1 MVVALLGVGKNFTC
15 YVTKNV
21 TDEGTF
27 GHRIPEEKLPMTM
40 HPLGRLSGSLVAA
53 LLAAMAATGCSET
66 PQPGSTGAGGD
77 VGPIPPSPLCSNQG
91 QPGVDD
97 PSMGKPTIGGGI
109 FSPFQPQF
117 GTTVSA
123 AVPPPAI
130 SGGTLRILKDG
141 KTAVAADPDRDRVY
155 VVDLAA
161 KAVRWDVALNPGDEP
176 GRVVVDAAGRAHVA
190 LRRGGA
196 LVSID
201 TVSGALLQ
209 RRAVCAA
216 PRGTAYDAAT
226 DLVHVACSDGRLV
239 SLPAAGGDPVR
250 TVQLARD
257 LRDVAVD
264 GARLRVSRFLSAE
277 LLTVEADGSVSGV
290 VTPPAFRATTAR
302 GGQLFTPSVAWKMT
316 EMPDGSG
323 VMMLHQRGTGAD
335 EHEPIQTVVGGYGGV
350 DPCNTIVHPAVTMV
364 SSDGTM
370 HSGPAMA
377 GLVLAVDMAISADGQ
392 KIAVVSAGNATNSTQ
407 GPGGPPDMTRVFI
420 SDTTSTTDDH
430 VGCMPDGTHGPCSP
444 GVMGGVPVFST
455 DDTAETSTGAAGAT
469 GTDPSVPPDGMTG
482 SGGATGGTGAA
493 GVSGTTC
500 GVPDPDVPPT
510 VGQPIAVAF
519 NGEGQVVV
527 QSREPALLAIAGQ
540 GTITL
545 STISRQ
551 DTGHLVFHSNAGG
564 QLACASCHAEGND
577 DGRVWN
583 FACQGPRRT
592 QSLHAAPLRGTEPF
606 HWDGEETNIDRLMA
620 DVFVGRMS
628 GPSLL
633 PDQVNGLLNWI
644 DHQPRVPRSAPSD
657 MGAVE
662 RGRALFNDPTR
673 AACATCHA
681 GTSFTNNTTV
691 DVGTGRPMQVPSLVG
706 VGTRGPFMHD
716 GCAKTLADRFNES
729 CGGDKH
735 GNIRGLSSTEIADLI
750 AFMQAI

>member
-1 MVVALLGVGKNFTC
+1 
-15 YVTKNV
+15 
-21 TDEGTF
+21 
-27 GHRIPEEKLPMTM
+27 MTI
-40 HPLGRLSGSLVAA
+40 HPLGRLSGSLMAA
-53 LLAAMAATGCSET
+53 LLAATAATGCSET
-66 PQPGSTGAGGD
+66 QPPDTTGTGGGS
-77 VGPIPPSPLCSNQG
+77 IPPSPLCSNQG

-97 PSMGKPTIGGGI
+97 LAKPAVGGGI

-117 GTTVSA
+117 GSTVAA

-130 SGGTLRILKDG
+130 SGGTLRILGDG
-141 KTAVAADPDRDRVY
+141 KTAVASDPDRDRVY

-161 KAVRWDVALNPGDEP
+161 KTKLWDVALSPGDEP
-176 GRVVVDAAGRAHVA
+176 GRVVVDPAGRAHVA

-201 TVSGALLQ
+201 TISGTLLQ
-209 RRAVCAA
+209 RRSVCAA

-226 DLVHVACSDGRLV
+226 DLVHVACADGKLV
-239 SLPAAGGDPVR
+239 SLPAAGGNAVR

-257 LRDVAVD
+257 IRDVAVD

-290 VTPPAFRATTAR
+290 VTPPAFRATAAR
-302 GGQLFTPSVAWKMT
+302 GGQLFTPGVAWKMS

-323 VMMLHQRGTGAD
+323 VMVLHQRGVD
-335 EHEPIQTVVGGYGGV
+335 EPIQTVVGGYGGV

-364 SSDGTM
+364 SSDGTT

-377 GLVLAVDMAISADGQ
+377 GLVLAVDMAISANGQ

-407 GPGGPPDMTRVFI
+407 GQGGAPDMTRVFV

-430 VGCMPDGTHGPCSP
+430 IGCQPDGKHGPCSP
-444 GVMGGVPVFST
+444 GIMGGVPLLST
-455 DDTAETSTGAAGAT
+455 QEETETAALSTGAAGSSGAT
-469 GTDPSVPPDGMTG
+469 MVPPDTMTG
-482 SGGATGGTGAA
+482 SGGAGGGPGTSTGTGGAA
-493 GVSGTTC
+493 CGTT
-500 GVPDPDVPPT
+500 PDPSVPPT

-519 NGEGQVVV
+519 DGEGNVVV
-527 QSREPALLAIAGQ
+527 QSREPAMLAVGTK
-540 GTITL
+540 GTIKL
-545 STISRQ
+545 SDVSRN

-564 QLACASCHAEGND
+564 NLACASCHAEGND

-583 FACQGPRRT
+583 FTCQGPRRT

-628 GPSLL
+628 GPTLV
-633 PDQVNGLLNWI
+633 PDQINGLLNWI
-644 DHQPRVPRSAPSD
+644 DHQPRVPRAAPGD
-657 MGAVE
+657 MSAVE
-662 RGRALFNDPTR
+662 RGRALFDDPTR
-673 AACATCHA
+673 AACATCHTGA
-681 GTSFTNNTTV
+681 AFTNNATV
-691 DVGTGRPMQVPSLVG
+691 DVGTGRPLQVPSLVG

-716 GCAKTLADRFNES
+716 GCAKTLADRFDER

-735 GNIRGLSSTEIADLI
+735 GNIRGLTSAEIADLI

>member
-1 MVVALLGVGKNFTC
+1 
-15 YVTKNV
+15 
-21 TDEGTF
+21 
-27 GHRIPEEKLPMTM
+27 MTN
-40 HPLGRLSGSLVAA
+40 HPLGRLSGSLVAG
-53 LLAAMAATGCSET
+53 LLAATAFAGC
-66 PQPGSTGAGGD
+66 GGD
-77 VGPIPPSPLCSNQG
+77 PAPVDPIGPVPPSPLCGNQN

-97 PSMGKPTIGGGI
+97 LSRGKTSIGGQA

-117 GTTVSA
+117 GATVAA

-155 VVDLAA
+155 VVDLTA
-161 KAVRWDVALNPGDEP
+161 KSVRWDVALTPGDEP

-201 TVSGALLQ
+201 TVTGTILQ

-216 PRGTAYDAAT
+216 PRGTAYDGAT
-226 DLVHVACSDGRLV
+226 DLVHVACADGKLV
-239 SLPAAGGDPVR
+239 SLPAAGGTAVR
-250 TVQLARD
+250 TVQLAKD
-257 LRDVAVD
+257 LRDIAVD
-264 GARLRVSRFLSAE
+264 GPRLRVSRFLSAE
-277 LLTVEADGSVSGV
+277 LLTVEADGSVSGMV
-290 VTPPAFRATTAR
+290 RPPSFRATTAR
-302 GGQLFTPSVAWKMT
+302 GGQLFTPGVAWKMS

-323 VMMLHQRGTGAD
+323 VMVLHQRGVED
-335 EHEPIQTVVGGYGGV
+335 QIQTVVGGYGGV

-364 SSDGTM
+364 TPDGQT
-370 HSGPAMA
+370 HSGPALA
-377 GLVLAVDMAISADGQ
+377 GLVLAVDMAISPNAQ

-407 GPGGPPDMTRVFI
+407 GPGGTPDMTRVFV

-430 VGCMPDGTHGPCSP
+430 VGCQPDGTHGPCTP
-444 GVMGGVPVFST
+444 GIMGGVPLFST
-455 DDTAETSTGAAGAT
+455 EDPAGGTGAGGASGSNGAT
-469 GTDPSVPPDGMTG
+469 TVPPDGMTG
-482 SGGATGGTGAA
+482 TGGGAGGTTGTTPPPP
-493 GVSGTTC
+493 TTC

-519 NGEGQVVV
+519 DGDGNVVV
-527 QSREPALLAIAGQ
+527 QSREPAMLAVAGQ
-540 GTITL
+540 GNITL
-545 STISRQ
+545 STISRA

-564 QLACASCHAEGND
+564 ALACASCHAEGND

-583 FACQGPRRT
+583 FTCQGPRRT

-606 HWDGEETNIDRLMA
+606 HWDGEESDIDRLMA

-633 PDQVNGLLNWI
+633 PDQINGLLNWI
-644 DHQPRVPRSAPSD
+644 DHQPRVPRAAPGD

-673 AACATCHA
+673 AGCATCHT
-681 GTSFTNNTTV
+681 GTTFTNNQTV
-691 DVGTGRPMQVPSLVG
+691 DVGTGRPLQVPSLVG
-706 VGTRGPFMHD
+706 IGTRGPFMHD
-716 GCAKTLADRFNES
+716 GCAKTLADRFDES

-735 GNIRGLSSTEIADLI
+735 GNIRGLSSNEIADLI